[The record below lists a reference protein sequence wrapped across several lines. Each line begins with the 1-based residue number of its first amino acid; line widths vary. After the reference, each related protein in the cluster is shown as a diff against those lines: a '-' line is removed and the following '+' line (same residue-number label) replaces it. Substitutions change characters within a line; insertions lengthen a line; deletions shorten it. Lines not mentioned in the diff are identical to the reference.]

1 MIIYCR
7 PRVTPTSSLPS
18 QTEVSSAVCSL
29 NNSEFSLL
37 SDQLREQL
45 ASVWSAR
52 GSVST
57 SIARSVERCIRLDCP
72 ALSRNHPFYS
82 SSLLLLSSHPHPLSL
97 PQGCS
102 SFNQLQELRD
112 LLSLEQGLAVFQ
124 LGNSSLSLNPSSSSS
139 EMGWEEFFCGEE
151 GGDVRELRST
161 LPQVILG
168 NSYQE
173 GVNITSTVSL
183 PHCYMHLVSV
193 SN

>member
-72 ALSRNHPFYS
+72 ALSRNHPFFPLLSYFSLLILTPSLSHRGAVLLISSRNCGTSSPSSRGWLYS
-82 SSLLLLSSHPHPLSL
+82 SSATHPYPSIPPPLLLRWAGS
-97 PQGCS
+97 S
-102 SFNQLQELRD
+102 SFVERR
-112 LLSLEQGLAVFQ
+112 EGM
-124 LGNSSLSLNPSSSSS
+124 S
-139 EMGWEEFFCGEE
+139 ESCK
-151 GGDVRELRST
+151 V
-161 LPQVILG
+161 
-168 NSYQE
+168 
-173 GVNITSTVSL
+173 
-183 PHCYMHLVSV
+183 H
-193 SN
+193 